1 MGFYI
6 KIIKAFG
13 LFLYVLLQNRYVHQ
27 IRTAFYFVIFSIL
40 FSNFKFLRFG
50 ICLYFIFKRPYA
62 YFPTKCYVLWEKKEF
77 RWKYSN
83 NYTFNTFNLSS
94 TYLKLID
101 VSAKFPVKWRIFSTL
116 SLYFEIIFTF
126 AGGF

>member
-1 MGFYI
+1 MFYC
-6 KIIKAFG
+6 KIGMFTKLEQP
-13 LFLYVLLQNRYVHQ
+13 LFC
-27 IRTAFYFVIFSIL
+27 
-40 FSNFKFLRFG
+40 NF
-50 ICLYFIFKRPYA
+50 LYFILKFQIFKVWNLPLF
-62 YFPTKCYVLWEKKEF
+62 YFQATVRLFSDKMLCSMGKKEF